1 MGLNAFI
8 FKGLLGK
15 IGKGAGKA
23 VVGVGLAAAAGKGI
37 SKILG
42 WVTLVAWEKKNY
54 RNNALIS
61 CFWLD
66 FFDYWIKRH
75 YSTLWLALVV
85 DPHF

>member
-42 WVTLVAWEKKNY
+42 
-54 RNNALIS
+54 
-61 CFWLD
+61 
-66 FFDYWIKRH
+66 
-75 YSTLWLALVV
+75 
-85 DPHF
+85 